1 MRTEKW
7 KLPSV
12 WVLGPIGLEE
22 TRGPPVFGVINA
34 VLKVTARPKHVI
46 TRGGSVQCGLDST
59 ATLGE
64 QNFKWEKRPLESHG
78 VVISMSKS
86 NHQKFWFASPMLIG
100 TLVTSVN
107 PVKIYIYVN
116 FNVKGLINFI
126 TWYSK
131 IPNLAPRVSQTPK
144 RANPNCCQVARTL
157 MKCFATV
164 LAWSPMA
171 SGTQQ
176 PQPGCFRFDSTHV
189 RMNDQLLEA
198 VQWSNLHCT
207 LLFCVCSIWNQIH
220 SKRLSNHHQH
230 HLISYGNRW
239 NIMDIMGPTSDNSEI
254 YITYVF
260 VCTVHRMPAVV
271 PNHGRWW
278 WHATWLADVHLP
290 L

>member
-46 TRGGSVQCGLDST
+46 TRGGSVQCGLVST

-100 TLVTSVN
+100 TSVTSVN

-126 TWYSK
+126 TYIVRFQIWPPEFHRLQNVPTPTVARWPELWWSASPLCSPDRQWRRAPSS
-131 IPNLAPRVSQTPK
+131 PN
-144 RANPNCCQVARTL
+144 QVASDL
-157 MKCFATV
+157 IP
-164 LAWSPMA
+164 PMCEWM
-171 SGTQQ
+171 TN
-176 PQPGCFRFDSTHV
+176 F
-189 RMNDQLLEA
+189 
-198 VQWSNLHCT
+198 
-207 LLFCVCSIWNQIH
+207 
-220 SKRLSNHHQH
+220 
-230 HLISYGNRW
+230 
-239 NIMDIMGPTSDNSEI
+239 
-254 YITYVF
+254 
-260 VCTVHRMPAVV
+260 
-271 PNHGRWW
+271 
-278 WHATWLADVHLP
+278 
-290 L
+290 

>member
-46 TRGGSVQCGLDST
+46 TRGGSVQCGLVST

-126 TWYSK
+126 TYIVDSK
-131 IPNLAPRVSQTPK
+131 
-144 RANPNCCQVARTL
+144 
-157 MKCFATV
+157 
-164 LAWSPMA
+164 
-171 SGTQQ
+171 SGPQSFTDSKTCQ
-176 PQPGCFRFDSTHV
+176 PQLLPGGPNFDEVLRHCARLIANGVGHRAAPTRLLQIWFHPCANEWPTFRGSA
-189 RMNDQLLEA
+189 MIKSAL
-198 VQWSNLHCT
+198 
-207 LLFCVCSIWNQIH
+207 
-220 SKRLSNHHQH
+220 
-230 HLISYGNRW
+230 
-239 NIMDIMGPTSDNSEI
+239 
-254 YITYVF
+254 YITF
-260 VCTVHRMPAVV
+260 LC
-271 PNHGRWW
+271 
-278 WHATWLADVHLP
+278 L
-290 L
+290 